1 MINLIACILLG
12 FILRSILQCFINWV
26 TNKKKYERNC
36 KNCKHSTPYEG
47 KDNELHFYCGLAIQ
61 KDVSTFPVS
70 SYNCC
75 GHFDYTEELK
85 TEQMRDNAEKLIRK
99 ENVQIKR
106 TNKTG
111 D

>member
-1 MINLIACILLG
+1 MFCYIFLGIFIGAIITFIFTCIYG
-12 FILRSILQCFINWV
+12 CFKNN
-26 TNKKKYERNC
+26 NKNNRNC

-75 GHFDYTEELK
+75 GHFDYTDELK
-85 TEQMRDNAEKLIRK
+85 AEQMRDNAEKLIR
-99 ENVQIKR
+99 R
-106 TNKTG
+106 
-111 D
+111 